1 MEHIRSLI
9 DGCLIALPAGIGLG
23 ISIVRI
29 LLIIGVY
36 ICVQACKL
44 YAEVMVE
51 AFLGNLL
58 GTAGKQYARVFFLGI
73 IMMIGIMGA
82 AAGTMV
88 YSMEI
93 GFLFLIG
100 IIIFLTGGMMAIAA
114 VNFERMETVE

>member
-1 MEHIRSLI
+1 M
-9 DGCLIALPAGIGLG
+9 PAGIGLG
-23 ISIVRI
+23 ISMVRI

>member
-1 MEHIRSLI
+1 
-9 DGCLIALPAGIGLG
+9 
-23 ISIVRI
+23 
-29 LLIIGVY
+29 
-36 ICVQACKL
+36 
-44 YAEVMVE
+44 
-51 AFLGNLL
+51 
-58 GTAGKQYARVFFLGI
+58 
-73 IMMIGIMGA
+73 MMIGIMGA